1 MSSKYRFNGGQTQ
14 GNRFRSRSNGSQGD
28 RSGLISSYSDKANRF
43 HRQSSAIDS
52 RKKIEKP
59 KESGEIYERKVIVLD
74 TSVLVHDPESL
85 DILRSGDS
93 VLAVPWIVLEE
104 LDQLKNKPNI
114 GWDARE
120 VIRKIEELAQ
130 SQSDCFRIEPKPSSK
145 YFKTDLQKDKAD
157 HQIIATARALQANP
171 NWKTEVLLMSRDTI
185 VRVLAREL
193 GIKTQDYP
201 YNQVNAVFHSCLK
214 RINVPEEV
222 LSQRD
227 ETFQQFCE
235 NLEPMQHNEGVV
247 CWSRIGGGWEES
259 FAALF
264 KGDHFRVIS
273 SDIEALGLRPF
284 TLDPNGNGTDKD
296 RLHGKD
302 NRKNWSQYVALAQ
315 MLDPEISLVFLQGG
329 AGTGKTLIA
338 LAGALEQRKKYTNIV
353 IARPM
358 VHLDDRDEIGY
369 LPGGLEEKMA
379 PWIQPISQSFSFLRS
394 VRPENGDLISRLQE
408 NKKIIIKPL
417 DYIRGETYH
426 KSFMVID
433 EAQNLTPH
441 QVKTIITRAG
451 SNTKMVFTGDLGQ
464 IDRSRRLD
472 RKTSGLAYAMC
483 KMANQKMVGIV
494 NFKDTVRSPLAS
506 LAEELL

>member
-1 MSSKYRFNGGQTQ
+1 MEAPKEDGECGG
-14 GNRFRSRSNGSQGD
+14 
-28 RSGLISSYSDKANRF
+28 
-43 HRQSSAIDS
+43 
-52 RKKIEKP
+52 KKI
-59 KESGEIYERKVIVLD
+59 IVLD

-85 DILRSGDS
+85 DMLRNDDT

-130 SQSDCFRIEPKPSSK
+130 SDTDGFKIEPKPTSK
-145 YFKTDLQKDKAD
+145 YFRNDLQKDKAD
-157 HQIIATARALQANP
+157 HQIIATARALQVGANCK
-171 NWKTEVLLMSRDTI
+171 NEVRLMSRDTI

-193 GIKTQDYP
+193 GIKAEDYP
-201 YNQVNAVFHSCLK
+201 YNQVNAVFHSGLK
-214 RINVPEEV
+214 RINVPAEI
-222 LSQRD
+222 LSDARNAF
-227 ETFQQFCE
+227 EYGC
-235 NLEPMQHNEGVV
+235 NGLEPMQQNEGIV
-247 CWSRIGGGWEES
+247 CWSRNGADWEES

-264 KGDHFRVIS
+264 KGDHFRIIP
-273 SDIEALGLRPF
+273 SDVEALGLRPF
-284 TLDPNGNGTDKD
+284 TLDPNGNGVDKEKSHSRD
-296 RLHGKD
+296 S
-302 NRKNWSQYVALAQ
+302 RKNWPQYIALAQ
-315 MLDPEISLVFLQGG
+315 VLDPEISLVFLQGG

-338 LAGALEQRKKYTNIV
+338 LAGALQQRKKYTNIV

-358 VHLDDRDEIGY
+358 VHLEDRDEIGY
-369 LPGGLEEKMA
+369 LPGDLQQKMA
-379 PWIQPISQSFSFLRS
+379 PWTEPILQAFSFLGS
-394 VRPENGDLISRLQE
+394 LKPENENLINRLQE

-426 KSFMVID
+426 KSFIVID

-451 SNTKMVFTGDLGQ
+451 TNTKMVFTGDLGQ

-472 RKTSGLAYAMC
+472 RKTSGLAYAMN
-483 KMANQKMVGIV
+483 KMANQSIVGIV

>member
-1 MSSKYRFNGGQTQ
+1 MAGEKP
-14 GNRFRSRSNGSQGD
+14 
-28 RSGLISSYSDKANRF
+28 GLIASNSQSINRF
-43 HRQSSAIDS
+43 HKRSSLTDP
-52 RKKIEKP
+52 KKRIEQP
-59 KESGEIYERKVIVLD
+59 KEDAECGGREIIVLD

-85 DILRSGDS
+85 DILRGDDTI
-93 VLAVPWIVLEE
+93 LAVPWIVLEE

-120 VIRKIEELAQ
+120 VIRRIEELARI
-130 SQSDCFRIEPKPSSK
+130 DTDGFKIEPKPTNK

-157 HQIIATARALQANP
+157 HQIIATARALQVGP
-171 NWKTEVLLMSRDTI
+171 NCKNEVLLMSRDTI

-193 GIKTQDYP
+193 GIRAEDYP
-201 YNQVNAVFHSCLK
+201 YNQVNAVFHSSLK
-214 RINVPEEV
+214 RVNVPGEI
-222 LSQRD
+222 LSQTRN
-227 ETFQQFCE
+227 TFEHRCQE
-235 NLEPMQHNEGVV
+235 LEPMQHNEGIV
-247 CWSRIGGGWEES
+247 CWSRNGAGWEES

-264 KGDHFRVIS
+264 KGDHFQIVP

-284 TLDPNGNGTDKD
+284 ALDPNGNGTDKD
-296 RLHGKD
+296 RSQGRD
-302 NRKNWSQYVALAQ
+302 NRKNWPQYIALAQ
-315 MLDPEISLVFLQGG
+315 VLDPEISLVFLQGG

-338 LAGALEQRKKYTNIV
+338 LAGAIQQRKKYTNIV

-358 VHLDDRDEIGY
+358 VHLEDRDEIGY
-369 LPGGLEEKMA
+369 LPGDLQQKMA
-379 PWIQPISQSFSFLRS
+379 PWTEPILQAFSFLGS
-394 VRPENGDLISRLQE
+394 LKPENGNLITRLQE
-408 NKKIIIKPL
+408 NKKIVIKPL

-426 KSFMVID
+426 KSFIVID

-464 IDRSRRLD
+464 IDRNRRLD
-472 RKTSGLAYAMC
+472 RKTSGLAYAMN
-483 KMANQKMVGIV
+483 KMANQSMVGIV

>member
-1 MSSKYRFNGGQTQ
+1 MSFKHKFGGPLNLEARRKPQFDEISRGKSGSPANGAE
-14 GNRFRSRSNGSQGD
+14 NIDRFRKRSSSRNA
-28 RSGLISSYSDKANRF
+28 KP
-43 HRQSSAIDS
+43 RQEKT
-52 RKKIEKP
+52 RECVKTTTKKT
-59 KESGEIYERKVIVLD
+59 IVLD

-85 DILRSGDS
+85 DILRNDDDLL
-93 VLAVPWIVLEE
+93 VIPWIVLEE

-120 VIRKIEELAQ
+120 VIRKIEDLAQ
-130 SQSDCFRIEPKPSSK
+130 SDAKGFKIEPKPGSK
-145 YFKTDLQKDKAD
+145 FFKSDLQRDKAD
-157 HQIIATARALQANP
+157 HQIIATARSLQSNS
-171 NWKTEVLLMSRDTI
+171 NSKSEVLLMSRDTI

-193 GIKTQDYP
+193 GIRAEDYP

-214 RINVPEEV
+214 RINVPEDI
-222 LSQRD
+222 LCQSRD
-227 ETFQQFCE
+227 TFE
-235 NLEPMQHNEGVV
+235 PPSPNLEPMQHNEGVV
-247 CWSRIGGGWEES
+247 CWSKTTCGWEES

-264 KGDHFRVIS
+264 KGDHFRMIP

-284 TLDPNGNGTDKD
+284 SLDSNGNGVDKD
-296 RLHGKD
+296 KFHGRE

-315 MLDPEISLVFLQGG
+315 ILDPTVRLVFLQGG

-338 LAGALEQRKKYTNIV
+338 LAGALEQRRKYTNIV

-358 VHLDDRDEIGY
+358 VHLEDRDEIGY
-369 LPGGLEEKMA
+369 LPGGIEQKMA
-379 PWIQPISQSFSFLRS
+379 PWIEPILQAFSFLGGLK
-394 VRPENGDLISRLQE
+394 PENGDLIAKLQE
-408 NKKIIIKPL
+408 NKKIVIKPL

-472 RKTSGLAYAMC
+472 AKTSGLAYAMN
-483 KMANQKMVGIV
+483 KMANQSIVGIV

>member
-1 MSSKYRFNGGQTQ
+1 
-14 GNRFRSRSNGSQGD
+14 
-28 RSGLISSYSDKANRF
+28 
-43 HRQSSAIDS
+43 
-52 RKKIEKP
+52 
-59 KESGEIYERKVIVLD
+59 
-74 TSVLVHDPESL
+74 
-85 DILRSGDS
+85 
-93 VLAVPWIVLEE
+93 
-104 LDQLKNKPNI
+104 
-114 GWDARE
+114 
-120 VIRKIEELAQ
+120 
-130 SQSDCFRIEPKPSSK
+130 
-145 YFKTDLQKDKAD
+145 
-157 HQIIATARALQANP
+157 
-171 NWKTEVLLMSRDTI
+171 
-185 VRVLAREL
+185 
-193 GIKTQDYP
+193 
-201 YNQVNAVFHSCLK
+201 
-214 RINVPEEV
+214 
-222 LSQRD
+222 
-227 ETFQQFCE
+227 
-235 NLEPMQHNEGVV
+235 
-247 CWSRIGGGWEES
+247 
-259 FAALF
+259 
-264 KGDHFRVIS
+264 
-273 SDIEALGLRPF
+273 LRPF
-284 TLDPNGNGTDKD
+284 TLDHNGNGTDKD
-296 RLHGKD
+296 RLNGKD

-379 PWIQPISQSFSFLRS
+379 PWIQPISQSFSFSRS

-472 RKTSGLAYAMC
+472 RKTSGLAYAMS